1 MPGRDFLDEATRQ
14 LGICNACRY
23 CEGYCAVFPAL
34 ELRTELTEGDV
45 TYLAHLCH
53 DCRNCYDA
61 CMFAPPHE
69 FAVNIPAL
77 LAEARVRTYARYSWP
92 RLLSSW
98 VRHSGWA
105 TGVVTGGGL
114 LAVGALV
121 LGLVGWAR
129 VTSPH
134 AGPGAFYAVVPYLA
148 MVIPALILSFY
159 GAGVVTGGALAYWTE
174 IHGSLRDLLD
184 LRALGR
190 AAGEALGQRWFKG
203 GGAGCYYPRRRGSR
217 ARGRLHALVVGGF
230 LLAFLST
237 TLAAVY
243 QDVLGLLPPY
253 PVASLP
259 VLSGLAGGV
268 LLTVG
273 TTGLLW
279 LKLASPRDL
288 TTGAMAALD
297 YSFLVL
303 LDLVA
308 LTGLLLL
315 ALRGTRLM
323 GPLLTV
329 HLGVLV
335 GFFATAPYGK
345 FVHFAYRYLALVRRS
360 LEEGGTPRAPRAG
373 VRLNE
378 VTVQSGPDAAR

>member
-203 GGAGCYYPRRRGSR
+203 GGAGEAGPGGGSTR
-217 ARGRLHALVVGGF
+217 SWSGGSSWPSSRP
-230 LLAFLST
+230 LSRPST
-237 TLAAVY
+237 RTSW
-243 QDVLGLLPPY
+243 
-253 PVASLP
+253 AS
-259 VLSGLAGGV
+259 
-268 LLTVG
+268 
-273 TTGLLW
+273 
-279 LKLASPRDL
+279 SPRIPWRACRSSPAWREESSSPSERRASC
-288 TTGAMAALD
+288 GSSSQAP
-297 YSFLVL
+297 
-303 LDLVA
+303 
-308 LTGLLLL
+308 
-315 ALRGTRLM
+315 GT
-323 GPLLTV
+323 
-329 HLGVLV
+329 
-335 GFFATAPYGK
+335 
-345 FVHFAYRYLALVRRS
+345 
-360 LEEGGTPRAPRAG
+360 
-373 VRLNE
+373 
-378 VTVQSGPDAAR
+378 